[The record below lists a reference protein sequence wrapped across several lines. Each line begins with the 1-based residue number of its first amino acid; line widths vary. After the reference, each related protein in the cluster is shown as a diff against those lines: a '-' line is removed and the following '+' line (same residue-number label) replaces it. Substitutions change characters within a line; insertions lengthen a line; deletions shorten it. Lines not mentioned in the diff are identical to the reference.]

1 VQVEVLTAK
10 LQKGDFSMSS
20 THVNIRF
27 PRLAGVL
34 LIVGVLAALIYRFFI
49 VTAIL
54 GDVNSSASLSGYQ
67 RGMLNLGVVFAAII
81 VSVGLGVLL
90 AFLRGTPTY
99 RLALIGMACSVV
111 ASLLITLSFFLNVF
125 SSGEDL
131 VLFPVYILLT
141 GVSFILFDIAFI
153 RNGWLKWTS
162 VTSIV
167 LSVLFLAIL
176 LLGIHLIFF
185 FYLSM
190 LPVAIGLLVK
200 RWQLTVPSNELRE
213 APVA

>member
-1 VQVEVLTAK
+1 
-10 LQKGDFSMSS
+10 MSS
-20 THVNIRF
+20 ASVNTRF

-34 LIVGVLAALIYRFFI
+34 LLASTLAALVYRFFI
-49 VTAIL
+49 VEAIL
-54 GDVNSSASLSGYQ
+54 GDVNSSAVLSGYQ

-90 AFLRGTPTY
+90 AFLRGKPAY
-99 RLALIGMACSVV
+99 RLALTGIACSVV
-111 ASLLITLSFFLNVF
+111 AALLITLSFFLNVF
-125 SSGEDL
+125 SSSEDL

-141 GVSFILFDIAFI
+141 GVSFLLFGVALI
-153 RNGWLKWTS
+153 RNEWLMWAS

-167 LSVLFLAIL
+167 LSVLFVAIL

-185 FYLSM
+185 FYLST
-190 LPVAIGLLVK
+190 LPIAIGLLVL
-200 RWQLTVPSNELRE
+200 RRPRTVSPHVLRE